1 YRLNVIVM
9 DETRCI
15 NIMLWN
21 QEAKI
26 ILGKS
31 ANDIR
36 DLMKDANEN
45 ACLKAFEPIIDRNF
59 LFKLSIS
66 HKNVTSIDQA
76 YNAVK
81 ISDDVALI

>member
-1 YRLNVIVM
+1 
-9 DETRCI
+9 
-15 NIMLWN
+15 
-21 QEAKI
+21 
-26 ILGKS
+26 
-31 ANDIR
+31 
-36 DLMKDANEN
+36 KDANEN